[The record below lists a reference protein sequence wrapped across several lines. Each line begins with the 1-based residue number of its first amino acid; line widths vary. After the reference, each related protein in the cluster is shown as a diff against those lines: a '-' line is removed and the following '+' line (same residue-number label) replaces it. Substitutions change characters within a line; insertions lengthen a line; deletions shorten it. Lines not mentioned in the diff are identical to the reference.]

1 MQKQKGKKTGKKAA
15 AGDAAGKD
23 EAAAA
28 AAKPDGGSEDKP
40 DNEPTEPEVEKEEQE
55 QVAEMKTDEI
65 KEEAAEKEKEDESA
79 TEPMPDAP
87 TSPGPEA
94 SPGEVVRELPT
105 RGLHARQPS
114 LSVQSK
120 RRSSSFRTSV
130 STTVSPVAGVKSPQA
145 LPPLAPDSEQV
156 HEVFRRQAARVEE
169 LEKENKKL
177 EKDLDDANSRR
188 QKSENELED
197 LRESSVEVVE
207 LKDRLDKAEKQVAEM
222 ESLVYCLPPGSLL
235 LSFFSDIMVFRG
247 QRLLPYSDKTLFCN
261 PKLTEQAPPVIRNH
275 RSQSLYKNW
284 NPSHLLLKPWNLK
297 SRIYVPSSPQNQHQA
312 MAIKAR

>member
-15 AGDAAGKD
+15 PGDTAGKD
-23 EAAAA
+23 ESAAAA
-28 AAKPDGGSEDKP
+28 ATKPDDSAGDKP
-40 DNEPTEPEVEKEEQE
+40 DNEPTEPQAEKEPEPE
-55 QVAEMKTDEI
+55 KTDE
-65 KEEAAEKEKEDESA
+65 KEEAAEKEVESP

-94 SPGEVVRELPT
+94 SPGEVVAELPT

-114 LSVQSK
+114 LSMQSK

-130 STTVSPVAGVKSPQA
+130 STTVSPVAGMKSPPP

-197 LRESSVEVVE
+197 IRESSVEVVE

-222 ESLVYCLPPGSLL
+222 ESLVYHPPLDFCCFLSFLTLWPLRGQKLPP
-235 LSFFSDIMVFRG
+235 
-247 QRLLPYSDKTLFCN
+247 YNDKILFCN
-261 PKLTEQAPPVIRNH
+261 PKPTEQAPPAMQNH
-275 RSQSLYKNW
+275 RSQSLYKN
-284 NPSHLLLKPWNLK
+284 
-297 SRIYVPSSPQNQHQA
+297 
-312 MAIKAR
+312 

>member
-15 AGDAAGKD
+15 AGDTASKD
-23 EAAAA
+23 EGAA
-28 AAKPDGGSEDKP
+28 AAKPDDSAGDKP
-40 DNEPTEPEVEKEEQE
+40 DNEPTEPEAEKEPEPE
-55 QVAEMKTDEI
+55 KTDE
-65 KEEAAEKEKEDESA
+65 KEDAAEKEIESP

-94 SPGEVVRELPT
+94 SPGEVVAALPT

-114 LSVQSK
+114 LSMQSK

-130 STTVSPVAGVKSPQA
+130 STTVSPVAGMKSPPP

-197 LRESSVEVVE
+197 IRESSVEVVE
-207 LKDRLDKAEKQVAEM
+207 LKDRLDKAEKQVAEI
-222 ESLVYCLPPGSLL
+222 ESLVYHPP
-235 LSFFSDIMVFRG
+235 LSFCCFLSSDIMASRG
-247 QRLLPYSDKTLFCN
+247 QRLPPYSDKILFCN
-261 PKLTEQAPPVIRNH
+261 PKPTEQAPLAMRNH
-275 RSQSLYKNW
+275 HSQSLYKNW
-284 NPSHLLLKPWNLK
+284 NPSHLLSKPWSLK
-297 SRIYVPSSPQNQHQA
+297 FRIYVPSSPQNQHQA
-312 MAIKAR
+312 TAIKAK